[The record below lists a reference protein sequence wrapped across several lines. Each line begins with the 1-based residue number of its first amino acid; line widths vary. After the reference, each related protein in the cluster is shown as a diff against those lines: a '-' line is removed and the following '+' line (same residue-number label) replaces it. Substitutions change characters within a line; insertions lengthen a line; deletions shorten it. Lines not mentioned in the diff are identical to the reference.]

1 MKDAKHKAITF
12 IGTLRAKAFPKM
24 EWKTLLAV
32 ACVVII
38 LPLVYSCASTGFLMG
53 KAKVTML
60 TDAYPPKEEHTT
72 IDAYI
77 TTTPT
82 QQYIELAKIICK
94 DTSDE
99 WCMQQIKKKARK
111 IGADAIIILGKA
123 DSYGVGIPIGS
134 FMYVE
139 NESYGMSAI
148 AIKYKSSNK

>member
-12 IGTLRAKAFPKM
+12 IGTLRAKVFPKT
-24 EWKTLLAV
+24 ERKTLLTI
-32 ACVVII
+32 ACIVVI
-38 LPLVYSCASTGFLMG
+38 LPLVFGCASTGFLMG

-60 TDAYPPKEEHTT
+60 TDAYPPKDEQAT
-72 IDAYI
+72 IDTYI

-82 QQYIELAKIICK
+82 QQYIELAKITCK

-99 WCMQQIKKKARK
+99 WCMQQIKKKARE

-123 DSYGVGIPIGS
+123 GSYGVGIPIGS
-134 FMYVE
+134 FTYVE

-148 AIKYKSSNK
+148 AIKY